1 MLRHARVGS
10 TESGIGTRTR
20 AGLDGW
26 IGAKH
31 ANSRPKLGS
40 TERYHMLADVL
51 GNDLPMLRVGVS
63 ENVLNEVVAVLIT
76 RDIDQGNA
84 RAIETALTDTI

>member
-1 MLRHARVGS
+1 
-10 TESGIGTRTR
+10 
-20 AGLDGW
+20 
-26 IGAKH
+26 
-31 ANSRPKLGS
+31 
-40 TERYHMLADVL
+40 MLADML